1 MPDWSIASAGVDSVS
16 AAVADAGISYSPPTI
31 VEMYQVTS
39 AVLPLISGKR

>member
-1 MPDWSIASAGVDSVS
+1 MPDWSVVPAVVDSVS
-16 AAVADAGISYSPPTI
+16 VTADAGFSYTPPTI